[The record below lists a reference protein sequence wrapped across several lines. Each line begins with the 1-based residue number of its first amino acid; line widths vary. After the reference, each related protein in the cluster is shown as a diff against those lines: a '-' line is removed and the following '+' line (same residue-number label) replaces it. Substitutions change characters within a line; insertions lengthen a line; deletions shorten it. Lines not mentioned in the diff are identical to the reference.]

1 MCEPVSLTAATLA
14 ITAAS
19 AYASVQAQEQQ
30 ASAQKSV
37 NERQSQN
44 IYAANAA
51 NQNQVNV
58 QEQQSREQAIQKK
71 TENDMIARSAISRGQ
86 TAAGESGISGLS
98 VGYLLADLAGK
109 RDRFDSSVDT
119 NYNYAYQNSENQ
131 RANVAF
137 DSASAI
143 NGLKAPVLPDY
154 VGAGLRV
161 AQAGVDYKMAMNKQ
175 SSKQTG

>member
-1 MCEPVSLTAATLA
+1 MCEPVSATTLA
-14 ITAAS
+14 YSSLAIATASAAAS
-19 AYASVQAQEQQ
+19 VYAQQQQ
-30 ASAQKSV
+30 ADAQRQV

-71 TENDMIARSAISRGQ
+71 TENGMIARSSIARSQ
-86 TAAGESGISGLS
+86 TAAGESGVSGLS

-109 RDRFDSSVDT
+109 RDKFDSSVDT

-137 DSASAI
+137 DATSAI
-143 NGLKAPVLPDY
+143 NGLKAPVMPDY
-154 VGAGLRV
+154 IGAGLRI
-161 AQAGVDYKMAMNKQ
+161 AQAGVDYKTSMNKI
-175 SSKQTG
+175 K

>member
-1 MCEPVSLTAATLA
+1 MCEPATLTAATLA

-19 AYASVQAQEQQ
+19 AAATVYSQQQQ
-30 ASAQKSV
+30 ASAQRQV

-71 TENDMIARSAISRGQ
+71 TENDLIARSAISRSQ

-109 RDRFDSSVDT
+109 RDKFDSSVDA

-137 DSASAI
+137 DATSAI
-143 NGLKAPVLPDY
+143 NGLKAPVMPDY
-154 VGAGLRV
+154 VGAGLRIT
-161 AQAGVDYKMAMNKQ
+161 QAGVDYKTAMNKI
-175 SSKQTG
+175 S

>member
-1 MCEPVSLTAATLA
+1 MCDPVSLTAATLA

-19 AYASVQAQEQQ
+19 AGATIYSQQQQ
-30 ASAQKSV
+30 ADAQSKI

-71 TENDMIARSAISRGQ
+71 TENDLVAREAIARGR
-86 TAAGESGISGLS
+86 TAAGESGVSGLS
-98 VGYLLADLAGK
+98 VNYLLADLAGK
-109 RDRFDSSVDT
+109 RDKFDSSVDA
-119 NYNYAYQNSENQ
+119 NYNYAYMNSENQ

-143 NGLKAPVLPDY
+143 NGLKSPIMPDY
-154 VGAGLRV
+154 IGAGLRI
-161 AQAGVDYKMAMNKQ
+161 AQAGVDYKTSMNKIP
-175 SSKQTG
+175 

>member
-1 MCEPVSLTAATLA
+1 MCEPATLTAATLA
-14 ITAAS
+14 ITAA
-19 AYASVQAQEQQ
+19 ATYASVQAQEQQ
-30 ASAQKSV
+30 ASAQRQV

-71 TENDMIARSAISRGQ
+71 TENDYIAREAIAKSR

-98 VGYLLADLAGK
+98 VDYLLADLAGK
-109 RDRFDSSVDT
+109 RDKFDSSVDA
-119 NYNYAYQNSENQ
+119 NYNYSYMNSENQ

-137 DSASAI
+137 DATSAI

-154 VGAGLRV
+154 VGAGLRI
-161 AQAGVDYKMAMNKQ
+161 AQAGVDYKKSMNKIE
-175 SSKQTG
+175 